1 MRGIKRNQL
10 KYDCYDK
17 PYSKKSHKRVEEQV
31 EEEEYDEVEEDD
43 VECYRDTVTV
53 DVPIVMLTPKFD
65 AKGSIAE
72 FRNIPGNAA
81 GTDDEKGLPVRTIFC
96 DSNGW
101 QQIIG
106 PESTTAFAVGAT
118 KAKSA
123 SRKRRPVQDDAE
135 KYSLFVT
142 NNIVADASED
152 NDTLTF
158 TMFFNNSAKHLG
170 TQAVLP
176 FTATF
181 DTFWEVY
188 PKVVLTHNDKV
199 HAVFATVDSAS
210 HITFDWDGKLAW
222 NASKKLEF
230 DKVTK

>member
-10 KYDCYDK
+10 KYDCYEK
-17 PYSKKSHKRVEEQV
+17 PYSKKSHKKV
-31 EEEEYDEVEEDD
+31 EEEEEDD
-43 VECYRDTVTV
+43 EDYECYRDTVTV

-65 AKGSIAE
+65 AKGSIAD

-81 GTDDEKGLPVRTIFC
+81 GTDEEKGLTVRTIFC

-106 PESTTAFAVGAT
+106 PENTTAFAVGAT
-118 KAKSA
+118 TAKSA
-123 SRKRRPVQDDAE
+123 SRKRRPVRDDAE

-142 NNIVADASED
+142 NNIVADSSLD

-158 TMFFNNSAKHLG
+158 TMFFNNSANHLG

-188 PKVVLTHNDKV
+188 PKVVLTQNDKV
-199 HAVFATVDSAS
+199 HAVFATSDAPS

-222 NASKKLEF
+222 NAAKKLEF
-230 DKVTK
+230 DKITK